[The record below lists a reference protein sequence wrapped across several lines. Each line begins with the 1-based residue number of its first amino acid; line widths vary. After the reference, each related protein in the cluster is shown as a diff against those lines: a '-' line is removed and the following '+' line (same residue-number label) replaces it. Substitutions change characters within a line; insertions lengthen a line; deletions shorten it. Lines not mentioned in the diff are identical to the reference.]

1 MRYGG
6 AFRFLAALL
15 LIGVVGT
22 LMALSY
28 GAGAASQ
35 GAVVATGG
43 RHFVGFLF
51 GGFLVVLFLMLIFG
65 AIGAGHRGHR
75 YGSWSR
81 FGPPGPDD
89 WHGRSHWHGDDWAG
103 GPSAALN
110 EWHRQA
116 HAGQGPT
123 TGDAPGGAAS
133 GPTGGPASGPTPRA
147 QA

>member
-35 GAVVATGG
+35 GVVVATGG

-51 GGFLVVLFLMLIFG
+51 GGFFVVLFLVLIFG
-65 AIGAGHRGHR
+65 AIGAGHRGHMH
-75 YGSWSR
+75 GSWSR
-81 FGPPGPDD
+81 FGPAGPNDWYGHSRWHADD
-89 WHGRSHWHGDDWAG
+89 WPE
-103 GPSAALN
+103 GPKAAMN

-116 HAGQGPT
+116 HAGKGPAA
-123 TGDAPGGAAS
+123 GDAPGGAPG
-133 GPTGGPASGPTPRA
+133 GPTTGPTPGP
-147 QA
+147 QG